1 MFQMRRNLEQSRQHR
16 HSFCNT
22 GLAVGVR
29 GPTEASERGGILSR
43 FGKDQF
49 FLSKLK
55 KQNVIKQIYFLLF
68 IFFPMGQ
75 KTSSNSNN
83 Y

>member
-29 GPTEASERGGILSR
+29 GPTEASERGEILSR

>member
-43 FGKDQF
+43 FGKDKFSIKAEETKCNQTNLF
-49 FLSKLK
+49 F
-55 KQNVIKQIYFLLF
+55 VIYF
-68 IFFPMGQ
+68 FPNGS
-75 KTSSNSNN
+75 KDF
-83 Y
+83 